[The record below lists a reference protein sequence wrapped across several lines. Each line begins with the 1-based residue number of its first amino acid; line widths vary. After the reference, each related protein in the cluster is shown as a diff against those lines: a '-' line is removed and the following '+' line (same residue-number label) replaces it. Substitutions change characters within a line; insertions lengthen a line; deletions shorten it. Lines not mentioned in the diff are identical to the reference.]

1 MKNAGGGKITSELV
15 SYFFPSRRRN
25 SRGGSGRSVPPFPCV
40 FTLISLVCLT
50 GFAIASDSYRRPLG
64 EDWRQCL
71 GFAPVSLVSLQAYR
85 ILTCLV
91 LTAGAGKFFAS
102 LVMLGF
108 SVGMVESQ
116 VGTARTIKLFFTA
129 HIAVLLIFSMLIV
142 LPADYLG
149 GSAAK
154 LLANTY
160 DVGPSAGYYGCLG
173 GTIALYFN
181 RQQLSFLA
189 AGIVILAGRLCLSA
203 SGLAEDPSVVSAD
216 IAHLIALPL
225 GWFATQRGY
234 LQANGLN
241 AN

>member
-1 MKNAGGGKITSELV
+1 
-15 SYFFPSRRRN
+15 
-25 SRGGSGRSVPPFPCV
+25 
-40 FTLISLVCLT
+40 
-50 GFAIASDSYRRPLG
+50 
-64 EDWRQCL
+64 
-71 GFAPVSLVSLQAYR
+71 
-85 ILTCLV
+85 LV

-108 SVGMVESQ
+108 SVGLVESQ
-116 VGTARTIKLFFTA
+116 VGTARTIKLFFTT
-129 HIAVLLIFSMLIV
+129 HIAVLLILSILIV

-149 GSAAK
+149 LAAAK

-173 GTIALYFN
+173 GAIALYFN

-189 AGIVILAGRLCLSA
+189 AGIVVLAGRLCLSA

-234 LQANGLN
+234 LQADGLN

>member
-1 MKNAGGGKITSELV
+1 MDRKPI
-15 SYFFPSRRRN
+15 
-25 SRGGSGRSVPPFPCV
+25 
-40 FTLISLVCLT
+40 
-50 GFAIASDSYRRPLG
+50 AILG
-64 EDWRQCL
+64 
-71 GFAPVSLVSLQAYR
+71 A
-85 ILTCLV
+85 
-91 LTAGAGKFFAS
+91 
-102 LVMLGF
+102 
-108 SVGMVESQ
+108 
-116 VGTARTIKLFFTA
+116 ARTAIGTFGGMFKTT
-129 HIAVLLIFSMLIV
+129 
-142 LPADYLG
+142 PANELG
-149 GSAAK
+149 VAAAK

-173 GTIALYFN
+173 GAIALYFN